1 VSCPQGAEFGFAVV
15 SDGMGGHAAG
25 DLASRIIVAEIFAEL
40 TLRGRASHADPDA
53 LSELL
58 QASVEMANSSLQ
70 AQIEAYPDQEGMG
83 GTVVA
88 TSLVDGGLQ
97 WVSVGDSLLYL
108 LRDGMLKRLNDDH
121 SMGPQID
128 LMARNGMIDAGGRAQ
143 PSAAQLP
150 DFRPDRQGHPRAR
163 LHGQAAG
170 TGGWRHH
177 RSGQRRASV
186 GRGGGHRLDPRR
198 DLGHLRKPRHR
209 AALILRAVAAE
220 GVSDQ
225 DNTSVAV
232 IRVYQPEPQV
242 EVMAGARGRRAGAPP
257 PVHLVRAGR
266 DPRAS
271 RTSRHRNGE
280 AGRLTDDGDGSR
292 YPVHAQ
298 AARGASRLGCPDAG
312 GSRELFGPC
321 RGPAPSRA
329 CRHPRPVRA

>member
-1 VSCPQGAEFGFAVV
+1 MPTEPFQPHFDVATAQSQGRRNRQEDAVAVSCPQGADFGFAVL

-128 LMARNGMIDAGGRAQ
+128 LMARNGMIDEEAARNHPQRNCLTSALTGKDIPELDCTGKRLELEDGDIIVLASDGLQSVAEEDIASILDETSGRE
-143 PSAAQLP
+143 S
-150 DFRPDRQGHPRAR
+150 
-163 LHGQAAG
+163 
-170 TGGWRHH
+170 
-177 RSGQRRASV
+177 
-186 GRGGGHRLDPRR
+186 R
-198 DLGHLRKPRHR
+198 DIA
-209 AALILRAVAAE
+209 AALLRAVDAE

-242 EVMAGARGRRAGAPP
+242 EAVPE
-257 PVHLVRAGR
+257 PVA
-266 DPRAS
+266 
-271 RTSRHRNGE
+271 
-280 AGRLTDDGDGSR
+280 
-292 YPVHAQ
+292 
-298 AARGASRLGCPDAG
+298 DA
-312 GSRELFGPC
+312 
-321 RGPAPSRA
+321 
-329 CRHPRPVRA
+329 PVRRRRSIWAVLGGILGRPALPATATAKQEG